1 MNRILLQS
9 VFAAL
14 ALGNEENTTETTQAV
29 DSTDSQID
37 SQTVNTNRATIE
49 NGVQEDETADDIP
62 DDDSI
67 TRRNFEAVKS
77 HVQSTSQEDFNFYLA
92 DLQIQY
98 LKEQQPS
105 WLAEDLE
112 NAVSAYDVEFYPSTF
127 GFKSSQA
134 LDDVEA
140 VTRKDTDRLQNLD
153 NSYSL
158 GGVYY
163 CTDEL

>member
-29 DSTDSQID
+29 DSTDSQTD
-37 SQTVNTNRATIE
+37 SQTVNTNRATTE

-77 HVQSTSQEDFNFYLA
+77 HAQSTSQEDFNFYLA

-105 WLAEDLE
+105 WL
-112 NAVSAYDVEFYPSTF
+112 T
-127 GFKSSQA
+127 
-134 LDDVEA
+134 
-140 VTRKDTDRLQNLD
+140 
-153 NSYSL
+153 
-158 GGVYY
+158 
-163 CTDEL
+163 